1 MINHYFHQLLAITL
15 LVSSTTAIAERGP
28 AIPDYPAD
36 RVAENVYVI
45 HGPLGVPSVKNQGF
59 MNNPAFVIGDKGVIL
74 IDPGSSVQTGEMVL
88 RQIRKLSELPVV
100 AVFNTHI
107 HGDHWFANQAIRD
120 AYPDVAIY
128 GHEEMRK
135 LVLKGEGQRFFETLM
150 RMTEGAVAGTLEVP
164 PNQSAA
170 HGDEL
175 TIAGVTLRILF
186 EPKAHSYSD
195 IMIELPQQRILFLG
209 DNVMSKRLGQMDSG
223 TFNGNIAAIEL
234 ALESR
239 AEIYV
244 PGHGRTGDREVPE
257 TYLDYLSSLKEEV
270 AKHFEEGLSD
280 FEMSPL
286 IVETLSRFSDWV
298 DFERNVGRH
307 ISLAYLEVEAELF

>member
-1 MINHYFHQLLAITL
+1 MINHCFHQLLAIAL
-15 LVSSTTAIAERGP
+15 LVSSTIAIAERGP

-36 RVAENVYVI
+36 PVADDVYVI
-45 HGPLGVPSVKNQGF
+45 HGPLGVPSVKNKGF

-88 RQIRKLSELPVV
+88 RQIRKLTDLSVV

-107 HGDHWFANQAIRD
+107 HGDHWLANQAIRD

-135 LVLKGEGQRFFETLM
+135 LVVKGEGQRFLETLM
-150 RMTEGAVAGTLEVP
+150 RMTKGTVAGTLEVP

-175 TIAGVTLRILF
+175 TIGGVTLRILF

-195 IMIELPQQRILFLG
+195 IMIELPQQKILFLG

-223 TFNGNIAAIEL
+223 TFSGNIVAIER

-239 AEIYV
+239 AEIYI
-244 PGHGRTGDREVPE
+244 PGHGRTGGREVPE
-257 TYLDYLSSLKEEV
+257 TYLDYLSSLKAEV
-270 AKHFEEGLSD
+270 AKYFEEGLSD

-286 IVETLSRFSDWV
+286 IIETLSRFIDWV
-298 DFERNVGRH
+298 DFERQV
-307 ISLAYLEVEAELF
+307 SLRSCDVIYASQA